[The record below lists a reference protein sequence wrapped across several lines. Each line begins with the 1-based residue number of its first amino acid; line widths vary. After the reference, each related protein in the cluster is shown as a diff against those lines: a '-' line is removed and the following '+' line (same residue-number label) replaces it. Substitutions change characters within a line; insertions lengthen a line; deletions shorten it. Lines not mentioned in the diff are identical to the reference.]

1 MSEIIVFPEPKEIL
15 FKGGNVVLDGEY
27 KIVYDDGAD
36 QLEIEAAINVAK
48 KIEELTGCSLQ
59 VLSCHR
65 VSEKHKVILVG
76 SSFKK
81 LTTIS
86 LETDNPEG
94 YILEVND
101 GKIILAGNAPP
112 GTFYASET
120 FKQIMQVK
128 KGEIVL
134 PKIAIKDWPDFK
146 YRGLYIESKWGP
158 DLMTLNDWKELIDF
172 MASLKLNFL
181 DIGVYGCWVIQYE
194 NQITEFLL
202 VPLKNHPKLK
212 TPKTISYYSPKRG
225 GWVKLSYLPKMF
237 EEDFLS
243 EIIAYGK
250 KRNVIVR
257 TAFNSLGHNTLIP
270 REYPE
275 ISALDEDGNP
285 TNYGFCLTNPDT
297 LKVMFS
303 IYDEIIDRY
312 LKPNDIPFFHIQL
325 DEVYAVRGIDPKNPK
340 KSVDP
345 WCKCIKCV
353 KESREDLFLNYVI
366 EIIRHLSLKGINKI
380 CLWND
385 QITRMNMLEK
395 FAERL
400 KEESLIDKVVIEWWY
415 YGVDEKYLET
425 SRFDFGYFGSKI
437 GLTRW
442 VVPMG
447 GYYFW
452 WMYQSLLKNIYLM
465 LKKGFEMGAEGA
477 LAYSTFDYSFCKNYF
492 CLAEFS
498 WNQSGRGL
506 DYFDEKYAKFIFK
519 DEYERAF
526 RALRAL
532 EEISSVGSE
541 AYSFLS
547 SLFHYPYTY
556 VHPEKDYPRLYPQE
570 VIENLKRKVNA
581 IEDLR
586 KYHEIARTALET
598 FQLIDETKV
607 GSPRILDHY
616 KVESERYKSTIEV
629 FMNILEAIEKYGV
642 ARKIYAQNREEAIG
656 VINDAISNIEVA
668 IRLQKILMLNIE
680 KTKAAYLIPQTL
692 RELSFMLT
700 FLLNLKDELLEIKEK
715 CVAGEIYELPEL
727 SVNIE

>member
-1 MSEIIVFPEPKEIL
+1 
-15 FKGGNVVLDGEY
+15 
-27 KIVYDDGAD
+27 
-36 QLEIEAAINVAK
+36 
-48 KIEELTGCSLQ
+48 
-59 VLSCHR
+59 
-65 VSEKHKVILVG
+65 
-76 SSFKK
+76 
-81 LTTIS
+81 
-86 LETDNPEG
+86 
-94 YILEVND
+94 
-101 GKIILAGNAPP
+101 
-112 GTFYASET
+112 
-120 FKQIMQVK
+120 
-128 KGEIVL
+128 
-134 PKIAIKDWPDFK
+134 
-146 YRGLYIESKWGP
+146 
-158 DLMTLNDWKELIDF
+158 
-172 MASLKLNFL
+172 
-181 DIGVYGCWVIQYE
+181 
-194 NQITEFLL
+194 
-202 VPLKNHPKLK
+202 
-212 TPKTISYYSPKRG
+212 
-225 GWVKLSYLPKMF
+225 
-237 EEDFLS
+237 
-243 EIIAYGK
+243 
-250 KRNVIVR
+250 
-257 TAFNSLGHNTLIP
+257 
-270 REYPE
+270 
-275 ISALDEDGNP
+275 
-285 TNYGFCLTNPDT
+285 
-297 LKVMFS
+297 
-303 IYDEIIDRY
+303 
-312 LKPNDIPFFHIQL
+312 
-325 DEVYAVRGIDPKNPK
+325 
-340 KSVDP
+340 
-345 WCKCIKCV
+345 
-353 KESREDLFLNYVI
+353 
-366 EIIRHLSLKGINKI
+366 
-380 CLWND
+380 
-385 QITRMNMLEK
+385 
-395 FAERL
+395 
-400 KEESLIDKVVIEWWY
+400 
-415 YGVDEKYLET
+415 
-425 SRFDFGYFGSKI
+425 
-437 GLTRW
+437 
-442 VVPMG
+442 MG

-727 SVNIE
+727 SVNI